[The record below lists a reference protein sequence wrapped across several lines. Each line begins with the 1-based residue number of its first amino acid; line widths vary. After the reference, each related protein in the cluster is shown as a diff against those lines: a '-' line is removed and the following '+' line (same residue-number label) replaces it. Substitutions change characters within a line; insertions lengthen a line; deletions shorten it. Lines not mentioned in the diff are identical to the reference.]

1 MILGYN
7 VSLSIGGKTILGRT
21 QEDLTIAAQ
30 VKESITKDDEGVK
43 KRKVTGHDVSF
54 RVSALMELHGT
65 GTTSKLDRD
74 EVIALALVTGDSYTG
89 SAIITNYTE
98 SSPADPD
105 TDTTVGL
112 DLQISGAFTK
122 VTG

>member
-1 MILGYN
+1 MIAG
-7 VSLSIGGKTILGRT
+7 TFA
-21 QEDLTIAAQ
+21 QDLPTIAPTATY
-30 VKESITKDDEGVK
+30 INANGDEE
-43 KRKVTGHDVSF
+43 T
-54 RVSALMELHGT
+54 
-65 GTTSKLDRD
+65 
-74 EVIALALVTGDSYTG
+74 IATGDSYTG